1 MKPQKT
7 KKKLSLGKMT
17 IYDLN
22 GDHLNRIHGGVEPTY
37 PKTGC
42 TDVSI
47 PETVCCDTN
56 TCVTCVTCI
65 SCVTCYDTCDCSN
78 TNCYTC
84 QHSPCR

>member
-1 MKPQKT
+1 MKLQKI

-22 GDHLNRIHGGVEPTY
+22 SDHLNRIHGGVAPTY
-37 PKTGC
+37 PDTIC

-47 PETVCCDTN
+47 PETVCCPTD
-56 TCVTCVTCI
+56 TCVTCFTCD
-65 SCVTCYDTCDCSN
+65 VTCDCSN